1 VPKNKPAIK
10 LYEKLGFEETVSS
23 KRKGLLFEKI
33 LD

>member
-1 VPKNKPAIK
+1 
-10 LYEKLGFEETVSS
+10 LYKKLGFEETGSS